1 VNLRRGLTGS
11 LPPFVVGVTG
21 AAVAEVSATLL
32 LYSDEGFLPALTL
45 ILTVESGALAL
56 GLWTGSMQEEPSSV
70 EQVRRR
76 WLFGLV
82 TLALGA
88 AFATGMVFLGEGLRG
103 GMGQGF
109 GLAFLGSLPLFALGA
124 LLGSMVKSE
133 IHSPG
138 DLAVSVSMGLAA
150 GFLLTGWL
158 LLPNL
163 APYTLY
169 MILLSLLSGG
179 ALLHGW
185 ALDARPQVEALEEEM
200 TPRGMLRVE
209 DRMGGETREQWRV
222 ILEGGRVRAR
232 ESHSGEKGRSWEN
245 AVLAALQGA
254 GDPPKT
260 VLYVGGGGGTL
271 ARLLMEE
278 FPGMEVVV
286 VEESREV
293 VEAARRHLRPFPGWE
308 EVQLRLAP
316 PWESLQGLEATFS
329 LVLVDL
335 AAVPSLGA
343 IPVVPPAAWS
353 SLARLSASGGT
364 LVMGGLSLP
373 RGWGRGPLEALLGA
387 GRGHFG
393 SGLCYQGDE
402 EAFLLFSHTQG
413 PSWSA
418 ALPGFKAT
426 DPTGLPEV

>member
-1 VNLRRGLTGS
+1 
-11 LPPFVVGVTG
+11 
-21 AAVAEVSATLL
+21 
-32 LYSDEGFLPALTL
+32 
-45 ILTVESGALAL
+45 
-56 GLWTGSMQEEPSSV
+56 
-70 EQVRRR
+70 
-76 WLFGLV
+76 
-82 TLALGA
+82 
-88 AFATGMVFLGEGLRG
+88 
-103 GMGQGF
+103 
-109 GLAFLGSLPLFALGA
+109 
-124 LLGSMVKSE
+124 
-133 IHSPG
+133 
-138 DLAVSVSMGLAA
+138 
-150 GFLLTGWL
+150 
-158 LLPNL
+158 
-163 APYTLY
+163 
-169 MILLSLLSGG
+169 
-179 ALLHGW
+179 
-185 ALDARPQVEALEEEM
+185 
-200 TPRGMLRVE
+200 
-209 DRMGGETREQWRV
+209 MGGETREQWRV

-232 ESHSGEKGRSWEN
+232 ESHSGERGRSWEN
-245 AVLAALQGA
+245 AVLAALQGE
-254 GDPPKT
+254 GDAPRT

-271 ARLLMEE
+271 ARLLMAE

-316 PWESLQGLEATFS
+316 PWESLQELEGTFP

-413 PSWSA
+413 PSWSP

-426 DPTGLPEV
+426 DSTGLPEV